1 MARALTDKEAKFAML
16 VVELGNKAEAYRQSY
31 NTKGSPQVCA
41 VSAQKLLANP
51 NIRIRIEE
59 HRKMAQEA
67 HGITMESLLKELEEA
82 RVIASTC
89 ETPQSSAMVSASM
102 SKAKLLG
109 LDKNIIDHTSSDGSM
124 SPTRIEIVPP
134 GMCSF

>member
-1 MARALTDKEAKFAML
+1 MLDVKALTDKQEKFAML

-31 NTKGSPQVCA
+31 DTQASPQVCS
-41 VSAQKLLANP
+41 VSAQKLLDNP
-51 NIRIRIEE
+51 TIRLRIEE
-59 HRKMAQEA
+59 HREMAKEA

-89 ETPQSSAMVSASM
+89 ETPQSSAMVAASM

-109 LDKNIIDHTSSDGSM
+109 MDKQIIETTIKVQDSG
-124 SPTRIEIVPP
+124 ENAW
-134 GMCSF
+134 

>member
-1 MARALTDKEAKFAML
+1 MKALTDKQEKFAML

-31 NTKGSPQVCA
+31 TTNSSPQVCA
-41 VSAQKLLANP
+41 VSAQKLLENT
-51 NIRIRIEE
+51 NICLRIEE
-59 HRKMAQEA
+59 HRKMAKEA

-89 ETPQSSAMVSASM
+89 ETPQSSAMVAASM

-109 LDKNIIDHTSSDGSM
+109 MDKQIIETTIKVQDSG
-124 SPTRIEIVPP
+124 ENAW
-134 GMCSF
+134 